1 MADKKI
7 SVKIGSRIKLIET
20 DDTWTNL
27 EKGSKGT
34 VVKFDKDQDLIWV
47 KWDTGEKLALIIG
60 VDKFKIIK
68 K

>member
-1 MADKKI
+1 MADKEI

-27 EKGSKGT
+27 EKGSMGT